1 MQMIGQLI
9 ATMFLSREMAHRAH
23 LAATGT
29 GSFSK
34 HMALGE
40 FYPAI
45 IEIADSIT
53 EAYQGRHSLIEIPY
67 LDEPD
72 DYATDI
78 IKILEKHLE
87 DIEGLRYAAVDKK
100 DTPIQNLI
108 DEAVGIYLSALYKL
122 KNLK

>member
-1 MQMIGQLI
+1 MQMIGQLV

-23 LAATGT
+23 LAATGV

-67 LDEPD
+67 LEAPE
-72 DYATDI
+72 DYNKI
-78 IKILEKHLE
+78 IEILEKHLE

-122 KNLK
+122 KNLE

>member
-1 MQMIGQLI
+1 MQMIGQLV

-23 LAATGT
+23 LAVTGT

-34 HMALGE
+34 HSALGE

-45 IEIADSIT
+45 IELADSIT
-53 EAYQGRHSLIEIPY
+53 EAYQGRHSIIEIPY
-67 LDEPD
+67 LEAPE
-72 DYATDI
+72 DYNDI

-100 DTPIQNLI
+100 DTAIQNLI
-108 DEAVGIYLSALYKL
+108 DESVGIYLSALYKL

>member
-1 MQMIGQLI
+1 MLMIGQLV

-23 LAATGT
+23 LAVTGT
-29 GSFSK
+29 GSFAK
-34 HMALGE
+34 HSALGE

-67 LDEPD
+67 LDAPD
-72 DYATDI
+72 DYTDI
-78 IKILEKHLE
+78 INILELHLE
-87 DIEGLRYAAVDKK
+87 DIEEMRYNAVDKK
-100 DTPIQNLI
+100 DSAIQNLI
-108 DEAVGIYLSALYKL
+108 DEAVGTYLSALYKL

>member
-1 MQMIGQLI
+1 
-9 ATMFLSREMAHRAH
+9 MAHRAH

-53 EAYQGRHSLIEIPY
+53 EAYQGRHSIIEIPY
-67 LDEPD
+67 LDSPE
-72 DYATDI
+72 DYNDI
-78 IKILEKHLE
+78 IKILEKHLD

-100 DTPIQNLI
+100 DTAIQNLI

>member
-1 MQMIGQLI
+1 MQIGQLV

-40 FYPAI
+40 FYPAV

-67 LDEPD
+67 LDAPE
-72 DYATDI
+72 DYNDI
-78 IKILEKHLE
+78 IKILENHLD
-87 DIEGLRYAAVDKK
+87 DIEELRYIAVDKK
-100 DTPIQNLI
+100 DTAIQNLI
-108 DEAVGIYLSALYKL
+108 DESVGIYLSALYKL

>member
-1 MQMIGQLI
+1 MQMIGPLI
-9 ATMFLSREMAHRAH
+9 GTMFLSREMAHRAH
-23 LAATGT
+23 LAVTGP

-34 HMALGE
+34 HKALGK
-40 FYPAI
+40 FYPAVI
-45 IEIADSIT
+45 DIADTIT

-67 LDEPD
+67 LEAPE
-72 DYATDI
+72 DYTDI
-78 IKILEKHLE
+78 IEILEKHLE

-100 DTPIQNLI
+100 DTAIQNLI

>member
-23 LAATGT
+23 LAATGP

-34 HMALGE
+34 HAALGE

-67 LDEPD
+67 LEAPE
-72 DYATDI
+72 DYNDI

-100 DTPIQNLI
+100 DTAIQNLI
-108 DEAVGIYLSALYKL
+108 DEAVDTYLTALYKL

>member
-1 MQMIGQLI
+1 MQMIGQMI

-23 LAATGT
+23 LRVSGT
-29 GSFSK
+29 GSFAR

-45 IEIADSIT
+45 IDIADTIT

-67 LDEPD
+67 LDAPD
-72 DYATDI
+72 DYLDI
-78 IKILEKHLE
+78 VNILQKHLD
-87 DIEGLRYAAVDKK
+87 DIEGIRYVAVDKK
-100 DTPIQNLI
+100 DTAIQNLI

>member
-1 MQMIGQLI
+1 MQMIGQLV

-23 LAATGT
+23 LAVTGT

-34 HMALGE
+34 HSALGE

-53 EAYQGRHSLIEIPY
+53 EAYQGRHSIIEIPY
-67 LDEPD
+67 LEAPE
-72 DYATDI
+72 DYNDI
-78 IKILEKHLE
+78 IKILERHLE

-100 DTPIQNLI
+100 DTAIQNLI
-108 DEAVGIYLSALYKL
+108 DEAVGTYLSALYKL

>member
-1 MQMIGQLI
+1 MQMIGQLV

-23 LAATGT
+23 LAVTGT

-53 EAYQGRHSLIEIPY
+53 EAYQGRHSIIEIPY
-67 LDEPD
+67 LDAPE
-72 DYATDI
+72 DYTDI

-100 DTPIQNLI
+100 DTAIQNLI

>member
-1 MQMIGQLI
+1 MQMIGQLV

-23 LAATGT
+23 LAVTGT

-34 HMALGE
+34 HSALGE

-53 EAYQGRHSLIEIPY
+53 EAYQGRHSIIEIPY
-67 LDEPD
+67 LEAPE
-72 DYATDI
+72 DYNDI
-78 IKILEKHLE
+78 LKILEKHLE

-100 DTPIQNLI
+100 DSAIQNLI
-108 DEAVGIYLSALYKL
+108 DESVGIYLSALYKL

>member
-1 MQMIGQLI
+1 MQMIGQLV

-53 EAYQGRHSLIEIPY
+53 EAYQGRHSIIEIPY
-67 LDEPD
+67 LEAPD
-72 DYATDI
+72 DYGDI
-78 IKILEKHLE
+78 LKILEKHLE
-87 DIEGLRYAAVDKK
+87 DIEGIRYAAVDKK
-100 DTPIQNLI
+100 DTAIQNLI
-108 DEAVGIYLSALYKL
+108 DEAVGTYLSAFYKL